1 MATSVVLI
9 GIILVFV
16 AVVDTLG
23 VILLPVEPLL
33 LLLLAIACFLIAV
46 VLLLQQA
53 VALLTR
59 LRRDLEAE
67 EQLASREW
75 RGGSIG

>member
-1 MATSVVLI
+1 MVTSLALI

-16 AVVDTLG
+16 VAVDILE

-33 LLLLAIACFLIAV
+33 LLLLAIACFLIAI
-46 VLLLQQA
+46 VLLLRKA
-53 VALLTR
+53 VDVLSG
-59 LRRDLEAE
+59 LRSDLEAE

-75 RGGSIG
+75 VER